1 MSLNYGLD
9 EIIQIKCSYIIEKYK
24 NKLKKLKE
32 YKHALKEEYEKKN
45 KAHYV
50 NRYMFNKEKE
60 QIFKDIHKYKEKY
73 ELETSEKIK
82 EKYNNYF
89 ADIFLYEQEYYQCI
103 YKVFKNLLLK
113 KEEIDEKEKQVIK
126 LYEYAHMML
135 SDKNINVEFENFEN
149 TNKKTFSLYDIKT
162 YEYKKKIDNIDNADN
177 LENLYNINVN
187 EIYESILLDQNDDNY
202 TYMLNTNKSFNKL
215 KGEYDE
221 IKHIPQNNNNNN
233 NNNIMFTSNFDEY
246 NYSMNDINPISTISQ
261 VKIMDHINKE
271 DMVNN
276 IDKNDNTNKSDIV
289 INYVNQNVHQSGIDI
304 QQNNISEKREASND
318 NETYIKNKKP
328 KENKSEEII
337 TNSTEDF
344 DMQENVEHE
353 NMKSEINNHIRNN
366 LKDNNIFKKDTS
378 YEEINIEKGD
388 ENIFPQNDDEKVQQS
403 KFLKKSVSTTNEVL
417 GNDIYNSHI
426 LNNSH
431 DINSNIKYGKSEN
444 YINTLDLQKLHRDII
459 NNVEANREAKSE
471 THKKLEELDDII
483 ENNIDFNISSY
494 FSGNF
499 DDIINKEDLL
509 ENEKSNILNEN
520 SLIINNDQT
529 IEYVNNQNINSKP
542 SSITKTENLDIYN
555 NNDEEYQYIKM
566 YNENNN
572 QIQSSLFQTF
582 NNFKNDYNIQIE
594 RMNTFENYA
603 QEINILENYE
613 HIMNSLNLD
622 NTLIQNK
629 NNKSDENAMLN
640 ITNIHDIIN
649 YMSNH
654 ITKN

>member
-1 MSLNYGLD
+1 
-9 EIIQIKCSYIIEKYK
+9 
-24 NKLKKLKE
+24 
-32 YKHALKEEYEKKN
+32 
-45 KAHYV
+45 
-50 NRYMFNKEKE
+50 
-60 QIFKDIHKYKEKY
+60 
-73 ELETSEKIK
+73 
-82 EKYNNYF
+82 
-89 ADIFLYEQEYYQCI
+89 
-103 YKVFKNLLLK
+103 
-113 KEEIDEKEKQVIK
+113 
-126 LYEYAHMML
+126 
-135 SDKNINVEFENFEN
+135 
-149 TNKKTFSLYDIKT
+149 
-162 YEYKKKIDNIDNADN
+162 
-177 LENLYNINVN
+177 
-187 EIYESILLDQNDDNY
+187 
-202 TYMLNTNKSFNKL
+202 
-215 KGEYDE
+215 
-221 IKHIPQNNNNNN
+221 
-233 NNNIMFTSNFDEY
+233 
-246 NYSMNDINPISTISQ
+246 
-261 VKIMDHINKE
+261 
-271 DMVNN
+271 
-276 IDKNDNTNKSDIV
+276 
-289 INYVNQNVHQSGIDI
+289 
-304 QQNNISEKREASND
+304 
-318 NETYIKNKKP
+318 
-328 KENKSEEII
+328 
-337 TNSTEDF
+337 
-344 DMQENVEHE
+344 MQENVEDE
-353 NMKSEINNHIRNN
+353 NMKSEIKNHIRNN
-366 LKDNNIFKKDTS
+366 LKDNNFFKKDTS

-388 ENIFPQNDDEKVQQS
+388 ENIFPQNDDEKLQQS
-403 KFLKKSVSTTNEVL
+403 KFFKKSVSTTNEVL

-444 YINTLDLQKLHRDII
+444 YINTLDLQKLHRDIV
-459 NNVEANREAKSE
+459 NNLEANREDKSE
-471 THKKLEELDDII
+471 THKKIEELDDII
-483 ENNIDFNISSY
+483 ENNIDFNVSSY

-499 DDIINKEDLL
+499 DDIINKEDSL

-542 SSITKTENLDIYN
+542 SSITKKENLHIYN

-640 ITNIHDIIN
+640 ISNIHDIIN

>member
-32 YKHALKEEYEKKN
+32 YKHVLKKEYEKKN

-50 NRYMFNKEKE
+50 NRYMLNKEKE
-60 QIFKDIHKYKEKY
+60 QIYKDIHKYKEKY
-73 ELETSEKIK
+73 ELETLEKIK

-126 LYEYAHMML
+126 LYEYGHMML
-135 SDKNINVEFENFEN
+135 SDKNINVEFENFESN
-149 TNKKTFSLYDIKT
+149 NKKAFSLYDIKE
-162 YEYKKKIDNIDNADN
+162 YEYKKNIDNIHNSDN

-202 TYMLNTNKSFNKL
+202 THILNNNKSFNKI
-215 KGEYDE
+215 KNEHE
-221 IKHIPQNNNNNN
+221 QIKHIPQN

-246 NYSMNDINPISTISQ
+246 NYSMNEHNPISSISH
-261 VKIMDHINKE
+261 VKIIDHINKQ
-271 DMVNN
+271 DMINN

-289 INYVNQNVHQSGIDI
+289 IKYVSQNFHQNEMDI
-304 QQNNISEKREASND
+304 QQNNISEKREALKD
-318 NETYIKNKKP
+318 NETYIKKNTS
-328 KENKSEEII
+328 KENESEEII
-337 TNSTEDF
+337 TNSTENIDV
-344 DMQENVEHE
+344 QENVEEE
-353 NMKSEINNHIRNN
+353 NMKSEIKEHIRKN
-366 LKDNNIFKKDTS
+366 LKENNFLKKEIS
-378 YEEINIEKGD
+378 FEEINIKKSD
-388 ENIFPQNDDEKVQQS
+388 ENIFPQNDDEKVEQR
-403 KFLKKSVSTTNEVL
+403 KFLKKSASTTNEVL
-417 GNDIYNSHI
+417 GNDIFNSHI
-426 LNNSH
+426 LNNTH
-431 DINSNIKYGKSEN
+431 VINSNIKYGKSEN
-444 YINTLDLQKLHRDII
+444 YINTFDLQKLHRDII
-459 NNVEANREAKSE
+459 NNIEANREDKSE
-471 THKKLEELDDII
+471 THKKIEELDDII

-499 DDIINKEDLL
+499 DDIIDKEDLL

-529 IEYVNNQNINSKP
+529 TEYVNNENIHSNPCSIKKKENIN
-542 SSITKTENLDIYN
+542 IYN
-555 NNDEEYQYIKM
+555 NNVEEYQYIKM

-622 NTLIQNK
+622 NTLIKNK
-629 NNKSDENAMLN
+629 NNKSNENEVLN
-640 ITNIHDIIN
+640 ISNINDIIN

>member
-1 MSLNYGLD
+1 
-9 EIIQIKCSYIIEKYK
+9 
-24 NKLKKLKE
+24 
-32 YKHALKEEYEKKN
+32 
-45 KAHYV
+45 
-50 NRYMFNKEKE
+50 
-60 QIFKDIHKYKEKY
+60 
-73 ELETSEKIK
+73 
-82 EKYNNYF
+82 
-89 ADIFLYEQEYYQCI
+89 
-103 YKVFKNLLLK
+103 
-113 KEEIDEKEKQVIK
+113 
-126 LYEYAHMML
+126 
-135 SDKNINVEFENFEN
+135 
-149 TNKKTFSLYDIKT
+149 
-162 YEYKKKIDNIDNADN
+162 
-177 LENLYNINVN
+177 
-187 EIYESILLDQNDDNY
+187 
-202 TYMLNTNKSFNKL
+202 
-215 KGEYDE
+215 
-221 IKHIPQNNNNNN
+221 
-233 NNNIMFTSNFDEY
+233 
-246 NYSMNDINPISTISQ
+246 
-261 VKIMDHINKE
+261 
-271 DMVNN
+271 MVNN

-289 INYVNQNVHQSGIDI
+289 IKYVNQNVHQNGIDI
-304 QQNNISEKREASND
+304 EQNNISEKREASND

-328 KENKSEEII
+328 KENESEEII

-344 DMQENVEHE
+344 DVQENVEDE
-353 NMKSEINNHIRNN
+353 NMKSEIKNHIRNN
-366 LKDNNIFKKDTS
+366 LKDNNFFKKDTS

-388 ENIFPQNDDEKVQQS
+388 ENIFPQNDDEKLQQS
-403 KFLKKSVSTTNEVL
+403 KFFKKSVSTTNEVL

-444 YINTLDLQKLHRDII
+444 YINTLDLQKLHRDIV
-459 NNVEANREAKSE
+459 NNLEANREDKSE
-471 THKKLEELDDII
+471 THKKIEELDDII
-483 ENNIDFNISSY
+483 ENNIDFNVSSY

-499 DDIINKEDLL
+499 DDIINKEDSL

-542 SSITKTENLDIYN
+542 SSITKKENLHIYN

-640 ITNIHDIIN
+640 ISNIHDIIN